1 MNSQTICILLVESNL
16 DDAHR
21 VQALLAGAG
30 PDRYEVVHACELR
43 EARKILI
50 DTSFD
55 CVLLDLALPDS
66 IGLGGLSDLHAI
78 APGVPIVVLG
88 GLEDEHVALQAVQ
101 RGAQDYLHKNFAD
114 GALLLLRAVRYAVE
128 RRRAHD
134 ITVRLGRVV
143 DASSSELY
151 IFDADSLRFV
161 QANASAQLNLGYTMQ
176 ELEGMTPLDIKPEFE
191 RTGFDQLLAPLRHGE
206 QEQITFETVHRR
218 KDGSSYPVEI
228 RLHISRNERPPV
240 FFAVIQ
246 DITERKEVQERLRY
260 LANYDSLTGLPNRAL
275 LQDRLEQAM
284 MDARRRQRK
293 VAVMFVDLDRFKMIN
308 DTLGHDAGDSLL
320 KMAAERLTRSVRAND
335 TVARLGGDEFM
346 VVLKDLPEVEDVPL
360 VANKILASFSRSF
373 VIDGHEL
380 FVTPSIGISISPDDG
395 TDAKT
400 LLKHA
405 DSAMYHAKD
414 SGRNRFEF
422 FAAEMNA
429 KIGKRLALDTALRV
443 ALERGEFLLHYQP
456 QVDLRTGHI
465 MGAEALVRWNHP
477 ERGLIPPDEFIPLTE
492 ETGMIVPLGEWVLRT
507 ACRQLKQWH
516 AAGFADCR
524 MAVNL
529 SARQFR
535 DHNIGDMVQR
545 VLTETELEPKFLE
558 LEITESLLLKSNI
571 SGMDL
576 ILAELRKQ
584 GLSLSMDDFGIGY
597 SSLSYLH
604 RYPFTILKIDRSFVR
619 DISAGS
625 NAAAIV
631 RAVIAMAHNLGMKV
645 VAEGVEMDAQL
656 SFLTEH
662 NCDAMQGFLFSKPVT
677 ADAFEQLLRG
687 GIGLGELF
695 SNETGQKRS
704 AGG

>member
-1 MNSQTICILLVESNL
+1 MHSQTIFLLLVESNP

-55 CVLLDLALPDS
+55 CVLLDLVLPDS
-66 IGLGGLSDLHAI
+66 VGLEGLSDLHAI

-88 GLEDEHVALQAVQ
+88 GLEDEHIALQAVQ
-101 RGAQDYLHKNFAD
+101 RGAQDYLYKNFAD
-114 GALLLLRAVRYAVE
+114 GALLLRAVRYAVE

-161 QANASAQLNLGYTMQ
+161 QANAGAQLNLGYTMQ
-176 ELEGMTPLDIKPEFE
+176 ELEGMTPLDIKPDFE
-191 RTGFDQLLAPLRHGE
+191 RRDFDRLLAPLRHGE

-228 RLHISRNERPPV
+228 RLQISRNERPPV

-275 LQDRLEQAM
+275 LQDRLEQAL
-284 MDARRRQRK
+284 MDATRRQRK

-346 VVLKDLPEVEDVPL
+346 VVLKDLSEVDDVPL
-360 VANKILASFSRSF
+360 VANKILASFASSF

-400 LLKHA
+400 LLRHA

-429 KIGKRLALDTALRV
+429 KISKRLALDTALRV

-456 QVDLRTGHI
+456 QVDLRTRHI
-465 MGAEALVRWNHP
+465 VGAEALVRWNHP
-477 ERGLIPPDEFIPLTE
+477 QRGLIPPDEFIPLTE

-516 AAGFADCR
+516 VAGFADCR

-545 VLTETELEPKFLE
+545 VLTETELEAKFLE

-625 NAAAIV
+625 SAAAIV

-645 VAEGVEMDAQL
+645 VAEGVELDAQL

-677 ADAFEQLLRG
+677 AEAFEQLLRG
-687 GIGLGELF
+687 GIGLGESF